1 MRVEDDVGADGGQQN
16 GSGRAKVFDD
26 IVRVFHH
33 QRNHET
39 AETLEATQ
47 EIDGAIVT
55 VEESVFRDAGS
66 VFDHAQTNR
75 DDRAEEIHLKVFH
88 PERSFGFGAAAFEK
102 FLEVDAGEPG
112 AKACQRNGGDSFRII
127 VVRLDWRENI

>member
-16 GSGRAKVFDD
+16 GRGRAKVFDD

-33 QRNHET
+33 QRNHKT

-47 EIDGAIVT
+47 EIDGTIVT

-102 FLEVDAGEPG
+102 FLEINAGETG
-112 AKACQRNGGDSFRII
+112 AEASQGDASDSHR
-127 VVRLDWRENI
+127 VVVMLLA